1 MGQKWMCRRAGRGG
15 GELGPGVGEPEGK
28 VGAGV
33 EESVRG
39 LVGERV
45 GNGEGTGVG
54 IQDSTA

>member
-15 GELGPGVGEPEGK
+15 GQGLGVGEPEGK